1 MTACDCGDL
10 VVKILID
17 NGADVNY
24 RDIVSDML
32 INDIFNEIYR
42 CLVQN
47 GKTPVMEACCHCPD
61 LDIVKLLI
69 HHGTHINIKDYVS

>member
-1 MTACDCGDL
+1 MDI
-10 VVKILID
+10 VMVLI
-17 NGADVNY
+17 NCGADVNC

-42 CLVQN
+42 CLAQN
-47 GKTPVMEACCHCPD
+47 GKTPIMEACCHCPD

-69 HHGTHINIKDYVS
+69 HHGAHINIKDYVS

>member
-24 RDIVSDML
+24 RDKVSDML
-32 INDIFNEIYR
+32 INDIFNEI
-42 CLVQN
+42 N
-47 GKTPVMEACCHCPD
+47 
-61 LDIVKLLI
+61 
-69 HHGTHINIKDYVS
+69 

>member
-1 MTACDCGDL
+1 MDI
-10 VVKILID
+10 VKVLIY
-17 NGADVNY
+17 NGADVNC
-24 RDIVSDML
+24 RDLVSDML

-47 GKTPVMEACCHCPD
+47 GKTPIMEACCHD

-69 HHGTHINIKDYVS
+69 HHGAHINIKDYVSL